1 MSYVPDIIPP
11 DERARYAKGHMG
23 RRVGFGA
30 RPAIL
35 VVDMTR
41 AFTEDRFPLGC
52 SAAGAPCAGAIRTLL
67 DVARPLGLP
76 LVYTRYDAFAADAEW
91 GRWLDKGTGAE
102 PDSLMRG
109 PEAHEIADLLKPQP
123 RDLVVTK
130 TKPSAFFGT
139 PLASMLTYLAVDT
152 LVVTGMVTSGCVR
165 ATVVDAFSHN
175 YRVIVPLECVADRS
189 ATSHQVNLFDMDMKY
204 ADVVPL
210 AEVLAHFGR
219 G

>member
-1 MSYVPDIIPP
+1 MSYLPDIIPP
-11 DERARYAKGHMG
+11 EERARYAKGNMG
-23 RRVGFGA
+23 KRVGFGT

-52 SAAGAPCAGAIRTLL
+52 SAAGAPCASAIRRLL
-67 DVARPLGLP
+67 DAARPLGLP

-102 PDSLMRG
+102 PNSLMRG
-109 PEAHEIADLLKPQP
+109 PEAHEIADVLKPSP
-123 RDLVVTK
+123 ADIVVTK

-139 PLASMLTYLAVDT
+139 PLAPMLTYLGVDT

-165 ATVVDAFSHN
+165 ATVIDAFSHN

-189 ATSHQVNLFDMDMKY
+189 DTSHQVNLFDIDMKY
-204 ADVVPL
+204 GDVVPL
-210 AEVLAHFGR
+210 ADVLSHLTAR
-219 G
+219 